1 MATADYKLPDAARGG
16 DLTRVLGLDT
26 PRRVLRFA
34 SLARALLA
42 TALLLAASAYR
53 EPPLLGETW
62 PVLFFAAALGWTL
75 FGWAAW
81 AWQRRRAVLL
91 PRQVLLQL
99 AIDIAAVTT
108 LMYASGGIRS
118 GLGALLVVFV
128 GAASLT
134 LNGRESLF
142 AAAVAA
148 LAVLGQQLAGYSA
161 GSGAVEDFVPAGV
174 LGGIIFA
181 VAAAAWPLARRLEES
196 EALAR
201 QRGIDLANL
210 AQLNDYIIQNLRES
224 IVVVDEEA
232 RIRLVNPSAAQHLG
246 LRSRAP
252 GQPLAG
258 VSPALHRLLAEW
270 RQDPHRLRQLP
281 SFLAAD
287 GSTQVN
293 TYIAPLGAGD
303 DGPALI
309 FLEDAALLAEKVQQS
324 KLAALGRLSASI
336 AHEIRNPVG
345 ALSHAAQLLAESPAI
360 GDEDRRLLEMIRNHS
375 RRVSGIVD
383 SVLQLSRREP
393 SRPELISLDEFLA
406 GFAAEFRETL
416 QLQAGELAVDSAAG
430 TPVQVRMDPGHL
442 RQLLWNLCENAVRY
456 GRDGAGQ
463 LRLELRCGRLAANDR
478 PFLEVADRGPGV
490 AAELRERIFEPFA
503 TGRAGGTGLG
513 LFISR
518 ELCEFNRAALL
529 HEPRAGGGSL
539 FRVVFADPIRWA
551 A

>member
-1 MATADYKLPDAARGG
+1 MATADYNLSAASRGA
-16 DLTRVLGLDT
+16 DLTRVLGLDA
-26 PRRVLRFA
+26 PRRVLRFVG
-34 SLARALLA
+34 LARALLA
-42 TALLLAASAYR
+42 TALLLTASAFR
-53 EPPLLGETW
+53 EPPLIGEAQ
-62 PVLFFAAALGWTL
+62 PLLFLAVALGYAL
-75 FGWAAW
+75 FGWFTW
-81 AWQRRRAVLL
+81 ARQRERPVLM
-91 PRQVLLQL
+91 PRQVALTL
-99 AIDIAAVTT
+99 AVDIAAITL
-108 LMYASGGIRS
+108 LMYASGGVRS

-128 GAASLT
+128 GAAGLT

-148 LAVLGQQLAGYSA
+148 LAVLGQQVASFNAGT
-161 GSGAVEDFVPAGV
+161 GTVEDFVPAGV
-174 LGGIIFA
+174 LGAIIFMI
-181 VAAAAWPLARRLEES
+181 AAAAWPLARRLEES

-224 IVVVDEEA
+224 IVVVDEDA

-252 GQPLAG
+252 GQPLAA
-258 VSPALHRLLAEW
+258 VSPALDRLLAEW
-270 RQDPHRLRQLP
+270 RQEPHRLRQLP

-287 GSTQVN
+287 GSTQIN
-293 TYIAPLGAGD
+293 SYIAPLGGGD

-345 ALSHAAQLLAESPAI
+345 ALSHAGQLLAESPSI
-360 GDEDRRLLEMIRNHS
+360 SDEDRRLLEIIRNNS
-375 RRVSGIVD
+375 RRVSEIVD
-383 SVLQLSRREP
+383 SVLQLSRRER
-393 SRPELISLDEFLA
+393 SRPELITLDEFLPAFA
-406 GFAAEFRETL
+406 GEFRDTR
-416 QLQAGELAVDSAAG
+416 ELAPDQLALDAAA
-430 TPVQVRMDPGHL
+430 TAPVQVRMDRGHL
-442 RQLLWNLCENAVRY
+442 HQLLWNLCENALRHGAPAG
-456 GRDGAGQ
+456 GRAQ
-463 LRLELRCGRLAANDR
+463 LSLRCGRLAGNER
-478 PFLEVADRGPGV
+478 PYLEVADRGPGIPE
-490 AAELRERIFEPFA
+490 ELRERIFEPFA

-529 HEPRAGGGSL
+529 HEPRSGGGSV

>member
-1 MATADYKLPDAARGG
+1 MATAEYNLPDPARGG
-16 DLTRVLGLDT
+16 ELTRVLGLDA

-42 TALLLAASAYR
+42 TALVIAASIYR
-53 EPPLLGETW
+53 EPPLLGE
-62 PVLFFAAALGWTL
+62 PYPRLFFAAALAWAL
-75 FGWAAW
+75 FGWACW
-81 AWQRRRAVLL
+81 VLQRSRPVLM
-91 PRQVLLQL
+91 PRQVALQL
-99 AIDIAAVTT
+99 AVDIAAVTA
-108 LMYASGGIRS
+108 LMYASGGVRS

-142 AAAVAA
+142 AASVAA
-148 LAVLGQQLAGYSA
+148 LAVLGQQALGYVAGT
-161 GSGAVEDFVPAGV
+161 GTVEDFVPAGV
-174 LGGIIFA
+174 LGGIIFMI
-181 VAAAAWPLARRLEES
+181 AAAAWPLARRLEES

-224 IVVVDEEA
+224 IVVVDADA

-287 GSTQVN
+287 GSTRIN
-293 TYIAPLGAGD
+293 SYIAPLGGGE

-345 ALSHAAQLLAESPAI
+345 ALSHAGQLLAESPSI
-360 GDEDRRLLEMIRNHS
+360 GAEDRRLLEIIRNHS
-375 RRVSGIVD
+375 RRVSEIVD

-393 SRPELISLDEFLA
+393 SRPELVTLDEFLA
-406 GFAAEFRETL
+406 GFAAEFQETL
-416 QLQAGELAVDSAAG
+416 ELRPGELVLEAVPLA
-430 TPVQVRMDPGHL
+430 PVQVRMDPGHL
-442 RQLLWNLCENAVRY
+442 RQLLWNLCENAACY
-456 GRDGAGQ
+456 GRDGAGVLE
-463 LRLELRCGRLAANDR
+463 LRLRCGRLAGNDR

-490 AAELRERIFEPFA
+490 AEELRERIFEPFA

-518 ELCEFNRAALL
+518 ELCEVNRAALL
-529 HEPRAGGGSL
+529 HEPRAGGGSV

>member
-1 MATADYKLPDAARGG
+1 MAIADYNLPDPARGSEF
-16 DLTRVLGLDT
+16 TRVLGLDT

-34 SLARALLA
+34 GLARALLA
-42 TALLLAASAYR
+42 TALVITASAYR
-53 EPPLLGETW
+53 QPPLLGE
-62 PVLFFAAALGWTL
+62 PHPQLFLVAALAWAL
-75 FGWAAW
+75 FGWACW
-81 AWQRRRAVLL
+81 VLERSRPVLMPRRVA
-91 PRQVLLQL
+91 LQL
-99 AIDIAAVTT
+99 AVDIAAVAI

-142 AAAVAA
+142 AAALAA
-148 LAVLGQQLAGYSA
+148 LAALGQQVLSYGT
-161 GSGAVEDFVPAGV
+161 GASMVEDFVPAGV
-174 LGGIIFA
+174 LGGIIFMI
-181 VAAAAWPLARRLEES
+181 AAAAWPLARRLEES

-224 IVVVDEEA
+224 IVVVDENA
-232 RIRLVNPSAAQHLG
+232 RIRLVNPSAALHLG
-246 LRSRAP
+246 LRSREP
-252 GQPLAG
+252 GQRLAE

-270 RQDPHRLRQLP
+270 RQNPHRLRQLP
-281 SFLAAD
+281 SLLAAD
-287 GSTQVN
+287 GSTRIN
-293 TYIAPLGAGD
+293 SYIAPLGGGD

-345 ALSHAAQLLAESPAI
+345 ALSHAGQLLAESPSI
-360 GDEDRRLLEMIRNHS
+360 GEQDRRLLEIIRNHS
-375 RRVSGIVD
+375 QRVSGIVD

-393 SRPELISLDEFLA
+393 SRPELITLEEFLA
-406 GFAAEFRETL
+406 EFAAEFRQTL
-416 QLQAGELAVDSAAG
+416 ELAPGALELEAGG
-430 TPVQVRMDPGHL
+430 TPAVQVRMDPGHL

-456 GRDGAGQ
+456 GRGSDGQ
-463 LRLELRCGRLAANDR
+463 LKLHLRCGRLAANDR

-490 AAELRERIFEPFA
+490 PEDLRESIFEPFA

-529 HEPRAGGGSL
+529 HEPRAGGGSI
-539 FRVVFADPIRWA
+539 FRVVFADPIRWSA
-551 A
+551 